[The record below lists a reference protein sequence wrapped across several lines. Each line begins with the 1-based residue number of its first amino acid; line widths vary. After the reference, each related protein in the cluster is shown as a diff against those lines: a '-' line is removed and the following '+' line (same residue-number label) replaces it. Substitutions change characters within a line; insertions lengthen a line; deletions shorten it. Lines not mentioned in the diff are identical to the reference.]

1 MSTQHQGI
9 FLTRKKSSVIITT
22 AEKKILFVLFYY
34 VILGMMALVYY
45 GFTIAD
51 IDLYVEALE
60 TYFRCEALGHLPNE
74 TSQCDPKQYQQY
86 IYPEIYSTSNYLTA
100 FLTTANLTF
109 VVNWST
115 IAKFWST
122 IAKFCSQY
130 YNKKEN
136 SSNVMF
142 PNTNLTL
149 SSNATVTIK

>member
-22 AEKKILFVLFYY
+22 VEKKILFVVFYY
-34 VILGMMALVYY
+34 VILGMSALVYY

-60 TYFRCEALGHLPNE
+60 TYFRYEALGHLPNE

-109 VVNWST
+109 VVNWS
-115 IAKFWST
+115 A
-122 IAKFCSQY
+122 IAKFCSRFY
-130 YNKKEN
+130 HKKEK
-136 SSNVMF
+136 SSNFMF
-142 PNTNLTL
+142 PNPNLTV
-149 SSNATVTIK
+149 SSNSTVSTQMK